1 MRLDGFCRTRAKL
14 SDIQELFNRIEQL
27 EGALAQSTA
36 NKQTP
41 REVSFSPAELT
52 TPATEQ
58 DESLQYVTPSSLGGQ
73 SSILESTQ
81 PPLVSPQPNTQIPN
95 FSFGQIRFSG
105 RHLGQNWYYKGTPLL
120 SEAGQNWISSRT
132 GQDVNLGK
140 FHLFGSQEGLLPS
153 TFSALQLHISSQELW
168 ELPDKNVTQ
177 KILSNFFSSPSRLAF
192 PILDRIL
199 FEDTLETAYEPFDG
213 MPSSPAQVSA
223 IACVHAALS
232 IICQLKQSREVS
244 PSIRSDACAA
254 KAQCMLGHITGDAT
268 LVNLQTVLMLVSSA
282 SLAQS
287 SWDRDSYHL
296 ANASDTYRPM
306 AKCHFFAFNCLPH
319 GLRAWRTHISAFV
332 LHRTTEPPHPNALLA
347 VLRVGQGHLSSF
359 RATTPSHRGLLRP
372 NPTRKLFELLLLLAR
387 VG

>member
-1 MRLDGFCRTRAKL
+1 MTACCRTRAKL

-36 NKQTP
+36 NNQTP
-41 REVSFSPAELT
+41 REVSSSPAELT

-73 SSILESTQ
+73 SSVPESTQ
-81 PPLVSPQPNTQIPN
+81 SPLVSPQTNTQLPN

-168 ELPDKNVTQ
+168 ELPDKNMTQ
-177 KILSNFFSSPSRLAF
+177 RILGGFFSSTFRLVF
-192 PILDRIL
+192 PVLDRFL
-199 FEDTLETAYEPFDG
+199 FEDTMETAYGPFNG
-213 MPSSPAQVSA
+213 VPSSPAHVSA
-223 IACVHAALS
+223 IACVLAALS
-232 IICQLKQSREVS
+232 ISCRLKGS
-244 PSIRSDACAA
+244 SDISLSVKSDVYAA
-254 KAQCMLGHITGDAT
+254 KAHCLLGYITGDAT

-282 SLAQS
+282 S
-287 SWDRDSYHL
+287 
-296 ANASDTYRPM
+296 AS
-306 AKCHFFAFNCLPH
+306 
-319 GLRAWRTHISAFV
+319 
-332 LHRTTEPPHPNALLA
+332 
-347 VLRVGQGHLSSF
+347 
-359 RATTPSHRGLLRP
+359 
-372 NPTRKLFELLLLLAR
+372 LAR
-387 VG
+387 SP